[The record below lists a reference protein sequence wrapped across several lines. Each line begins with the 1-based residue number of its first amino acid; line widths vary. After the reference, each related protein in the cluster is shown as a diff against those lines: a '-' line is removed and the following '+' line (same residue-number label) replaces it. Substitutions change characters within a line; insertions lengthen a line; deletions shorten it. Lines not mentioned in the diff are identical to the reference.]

1 MEKAEVLKKIQDSR
15 TKVQGKKD
23 KGTERMRD
31 YRGNI
36 GVNTGGFAFM
46 LNDKTRVK

>member
-23 KGTERMRD
+23 QGIERLMRIH
-31 YRGNI
+31 YRKD
-36 GVNTGGFAFM
+36 AM
-46 LNDKTRVK
+46 LRVSV